1 MRFEWD
7 ANKALINIVKH
18 KISFREATEAFFDPN
33 ALEDYDKF
41 HSTNETRF
49 SLIGFSTRRLL
60 FVVFTVRS
68 TDIVRL
74 ISARKAGQAERKIYE
89 QRINR

>member
-7 ANKALINIVKH
+7 AGKALLNVTKH
-18 KISFREATEAFFDPN
+18 KISFQEATEAFFDPN
-33 ALEDYDKF
+33 ALEGYDSF

-60 FVVFTVRS
+60 FVVYTVRS
-68 TDIVRL
+68 TNTVRL

-89 QRINR
+89 RRINR

>member
-1 MRFEWD
+1 MRFDWD
-7 ANKALINIVKH
+7 ANKALINVVKH
-18 KISFREATEAFFDPN
+18 KVSFREATEVFKDPD
-33 ALEDYDKF
+33 AIEVYDTF

-60 FVVFTVRS
+60 FVVYTVRS
-68 TDIVRL
+68 TNTVRL

-89 QRINR
+89 RRINR